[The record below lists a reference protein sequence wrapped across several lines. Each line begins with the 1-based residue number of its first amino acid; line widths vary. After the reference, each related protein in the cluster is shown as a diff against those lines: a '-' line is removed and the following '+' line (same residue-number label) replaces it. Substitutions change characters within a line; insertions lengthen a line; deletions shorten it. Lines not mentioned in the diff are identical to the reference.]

1 MAEAK
6 KNYEINSRKRG
17 FIEIWKTSYR
27 WVSYK
32 STEGKYGKNGMKR
45 MR

>member
-1 MAEAK
+1 MAKAK
-6 KNYEINSRKRG
+6 KNYELNSRKRG
-17 FIEIWKTSYR
+17 FIESWKTTCK

-32 STEGKYGKNGMKR
+32 SIEDKYGKNGMKR